1 MVRRIGSA
9 TAVFVVLGLG
19 LAFAASPATL
29 GAQEPVV
36 LDTVTVE
43 VGSRASA
50 VAMARTRS
58 VEVVGAE
65 QLRALPVRT
74 VSEALRLAVGV
85 DLQARSPAQ
94 ADVSIRG
101 ASFEQVVVL
110 VDGVRMSDAQ
120 TGHFDLDL
128 TVPLA
133 QVERIEVLRG
143 AASALYGADA
153 IGGVINVVTR
163 APGQG
168 GTAAVEG
175 GSHGTYRLS
184 VTGGLGESPGS
195 AVDEGERSGA
205 GTASRASGIG
215 SPAVVAGVEYAASD
229 GHRPGTDYDV
239 LLSHARAG
247 VRLGSGTLTATAGHA
262 RRDFGADAFYA
273 PFASYEETRT
283 TMLALGWSGAVG
295 GGWSLT
301 PRLSFR
307 RHDDDFV
314 LERDDPSFFRNVHRS
329 LRPGGEIVARW
340 TAGSAPVSVALGAEA
355 YREDLES
362 TNLGDR
368 VEDRGALFSEVA
380 WSTDRVG
387 AQLGARFDAHEGFG
401 PSLSP
406 SLSASYRPLDRV
418 RLRAAAGRSFRTPT
432 FTERYYEDPAHLA
445 RTQLDPERA
454 WTAEAGV
461 DVSSGRGTLLRVTV
475 FRRWAR
481 DLIDWARPDGA
492 PESRWRT
499 RNVASA
505 DFTGLEVG
513 GSARVP
519 GDLTLTGGGSLLSFD
534 SDEEGSFFSKAALR
548 PLTRRLTLG
557 LGRALGS
564 RLHLAAHLLHERRT
578 DEDAR
583 TLLDLR
589 AAVDLPAG
597 RLYLDATNVTGADYL
612 DLTGSVAPGRAF
624 AVGFRTGR

>member
-1 MVRRIGSA
+1 MTRGIPGAPGRGPAALGALAALVALGGHPLGATPSA
-9 TAVFVVLGLG
+9 ALD
-19 LAFAASPATL
+19 
-29 GAQEPVV
+29 AQEPVT
-36 LDTVTVE
+36 LDTVVVE
-43 VGSRASA
+43 VGSRTAAPSL
-50 VAMARTRS
+50 ARARS
-58 VEVVGAE
+58 VEVLGAQ
-65 QLRALPVRT
+65 QLEALPVRT

-85 DLQARSPAQ
+85 DLQPRSPAQ

-163 APGQG
+163 APGRE

-175 GSHGTYRLS
+175 GSHGTYRVSL
-184 VTGGLGESPGS
+184 TGGLGQPSSGVEAAGS
-195 AVDEGERSGA
+195 A
-205 GTASRASGIG
+205 

-229 GHRPGTDYDV
+229 GHRTGTDYDV

-247 VRLGSGTLTATAGHA
+247 MRLGTGTLAATAGHA

-283 TMLALGWSGAVG
+283 TTLALGWSGAVG
-295 GGWSLT
+295 GGWSLA

-314 LERDDPSFFRNVHRS
+314 LEREDPAFFRNVHRS
-329 LRPGGEIVARW
+329 VRPGGEVVARW
-340 TAGSAPVSVALGAEA
+340 ASGSAPLSVALGAEA

-380 WSTDRVG
+380 WSADRIG
-387 AQLGARFDAHEGFG
+387 AQLGARLDAHDGFG

-406 SLSASYRPLDRV
+406 SLSLSYRAADRV

-445 RTQLDPERA
+445 RAQLDPERA

-461 DVSSGRGTLLRVTV
+461 DVSSGRGTLVRVTA

-481 DLIDWARPDGA
+481 DLIDWARPDA
-492 PESRWRT
+492 EPESRWRT
-499 RNVASA
+499 RNVESA
-505 DFTGLEVG
+505 TFTGLEVG
-513 GSARVP
+513 ASAALP
-519 GDLTLTGGGSLLSFD
+519 GDLRITGGGSLLSVD
-534 SDEEGSFFSKAALR
+534 SDEAEGFFSKQTLR
-548 PLTRRLTLG
+548 PLTRRVTLG
-557 LGRALGS
+557 ASRAVGE
-564 RLHLAAHLLHERRT
+564 RIQLAGHLLHERRT

-589 AAVDLPAG
+589 AAVGIPG
-597 RLYLDATNVTGADYL
+597 GELYLDLKNVTDADYL
-612 DLTGSVAPGRAF
+612 DLTGSRAPGRAF